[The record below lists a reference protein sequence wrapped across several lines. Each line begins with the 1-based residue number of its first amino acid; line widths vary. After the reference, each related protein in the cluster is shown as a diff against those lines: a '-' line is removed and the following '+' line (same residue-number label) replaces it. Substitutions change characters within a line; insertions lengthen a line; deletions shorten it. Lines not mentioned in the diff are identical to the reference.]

1 MDSER
6 EVGGCAQREEEGGD
20 EPEGCGSHGCGERR
34 HHVDV
39 GLERRAPQRALMGRA
54 YSSGEA

>member
-20 EPEGCGSHGCGERR
+20 APEGCGSHGCGERQ

-39 GLERRAPQRALMGRA
+39 GLEGGHRSVRLWM
-54 YSSGEA
+54 SGT